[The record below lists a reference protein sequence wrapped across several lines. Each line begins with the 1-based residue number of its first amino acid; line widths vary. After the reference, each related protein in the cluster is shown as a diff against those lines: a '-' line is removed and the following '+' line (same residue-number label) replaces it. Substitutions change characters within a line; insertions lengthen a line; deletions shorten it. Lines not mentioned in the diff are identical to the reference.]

1 MATFRDLNSSQDA
14 STKLRHSCAL
24 DSIMGGTSLS
34 MEPQLLGMLN
44 NSFVKNEVLKGKAE
58 VHPDLDSGLGVADS
72 SGR

>member
-1 MATFRDLNSSQDA
+1 
-14 STKLRHSCAL
+14 
-24 DSIMGGTSLS
+24 MGGTSLS